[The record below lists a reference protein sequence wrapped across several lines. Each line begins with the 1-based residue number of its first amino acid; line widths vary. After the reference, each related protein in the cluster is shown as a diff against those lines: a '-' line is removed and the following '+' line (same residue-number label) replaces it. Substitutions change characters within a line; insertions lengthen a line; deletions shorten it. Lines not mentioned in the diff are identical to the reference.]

1 MNDEGIHEEFNS
13 SPSNR
18 GLKIAIAVLII
29 AMVVGFGWALS
40 SHHNAEQLAASRDE
54 LQASLSQTRSQV
66 DALTAKLN
74 AMTTATAA
82 AQAPQET
89 APEQGQAAQEET
101 APRAEKRTHTTTK
114 KHVARRHASEDPR
127 WKQVQSQ
134 LDQQKQALTEQQ
146 KQLQDTQA
154 NLDKTRTDLQSNLD
168 STRTELS
175 GGIAKNHEEL
185 VALQRKGER
194 NYYEFD
200 LAKSKQFRR
209 EGPLSISVRK
219 VNVKHG
225 FADLTMLVN
234 DAELTRKHVNLY
246 EPIMFRPEG
255 YIAPVEIVINNV
267 QKDRIHGYV
276 SEPKYK
282 PSELN
287 AGAAQTTT
295 TPAASST
302 TTQPSAAAQPT
313 SKSNDSTSQAALQ
326 RRDAPSQ

>member
-1 MNDEGIHEEFNS
+1 MNDQGIHEEFNS
-13 SPSNR
+13 SPNNR
-18 GLKIAIAVLII
+18 GLKIAIVVLII
-29 AMVVGFGWALS
+29 AMVVGFGWAMS

-74 AMTTATAA
+74 AMTPATAA
-82 AQAPQET
+82 AQAPQEA
-89 APEQGQAAQEET
+89 APEQEQAAQEEA
-101 APRAEKRTHTTTK
+101 APRAAKRAHTTSK
-114 KHVARRHASEDPR
+114 KHVARRHAADDPR

-134 LDQQKQALTEQQ
+134 LDQQKQTLAEQQ

-154 NLDKTRTDLQSNLD
+154 NLDKTRTDLQGNLD

-200 LAKSKQFRR
+200 LSKSKQFRR

-255 YIAPVEIVINNV
+255 YTAPVEIVINQV
-267 QKDRIHGYV
+267 SKDRVHGYV

-282 PSELN
+282 ATELN
-287 AGAAQTTT
+287 AGAAQPAPATTAS
-295 TPAASST
+295 PSASAQPAANAAASSAGT
-302 TTQPSAAAQPT
+302 AQA
-313 SKSNDSTSQAALQ
+313 SLQ
-326 RRDAPSQ
+326 RRADPNQ

>member
-13 SPSNR
+13 SPNNR
-18 GLKIAIAVLII
+18 GLKIAIVVLII
-29 AMVVGFGWALS
+29 AVVVGFGWAMS
-40 SHHNAEQLAASRDE
+40 SHHNVEQLAASRDE

-74 AMTTATAA
+74 AMTAAPVA
-82 AQAPQET
+82 AQAPQEA
-89 APEQGQAAQEET
+89 APEQEQAAQQEEP
-101 APRAEKRTHTTTK
+101 APRAAKRAHTTSK
-114 KHVARRHASEDPR
+114 RHVARRRADDPR

-134 LDQQKQALTEQQ
+134 IDQQKQALADQQ

-154 NLDKTRTDLQSNLD
+154 NLDKTRSDLQNNLD
-168 STRTELS
+168 STRTELNGS
-175 GGIAKNHEEL
+175 IAKNHDEL
-185 VALQRKGER
+185 VALERKGER

-200 LAKSKQFRR
+200 LIKSKQFRR

-255 YIAPVEIVINNV
+255 YTAPVEIVINDV

-282 PSELN
+282 AKELN
-287 AGAAQTTT
+287 AGASQPTPPTTT
-295 TPAASST
+295 SPSASAQPAASTAAS
-302 TTQPSAAAQPT
+302 SAGNAQA
-313 SKSNDSTSQAALQ
+313 SLQ
-326 RRDAPSQ
+326 HRADPNQ

>member
-1 MNDEGIHEEFNS
+1 MSDEGIHEEFNS

-40 SHHNAEQLAASRDE
+40 SHHNAEQLAASKDE

-66 DALTAKLN
+66 DALTAKLD
-74 AMTTATAA
+74 AMTTAAAA

-89 APEQGQAAQEET
+89 APQQEQGAQQEET
-101 APRAEKRTHTTTK
+101 ASTPTRHTHATAKR
-114 KHVARRHASEDPR
+114 HVARRHSAEDPR
-127 WKQVQSQ
+127 WKKVQSE
-134 LDQQKQALTEQQ
+134 LDQQKQQLTDQQ
-146 KQLQDTQA
+146 KQLQETQA
-154 NLDKTRTDLQSNLD
+154 NLDKTRTDLQNNLD
-168 STRTELS
+168 STRTELNGS
-175 GGIAKNHEEL
+175 IAKNHDEL
-185 VALQRKGER
+185 VALERKGER

-200 LAKSKQFRR
+200 LMKSKQFRR

-225 FADLTMLVN
+225 YADLTMLVN

-255 YIAPVEIVINNV
+255 FTAPVEIVINNV
-267 QKDRIHGYV
+267 QKNRIHGYV

-282 PSELN
+282 PSELS
-287 AGAAQTTT
+287 AGAA
-295 TPAASST
+295 
-302 TTQPSAAAQPT
+302 TQPSAGQSSTTAQP
-313 SKSNDSTSQAALQ
+313 SGSSNVSSAQAALQ
-326 RRDAPSQ
+326 HRDAPNP

>member
-1 MNDEGIHEEFNS
+1 MSDEGIHEEFNS

-29 AMVVGFGWALS
+29 AMVVGFGWAMS

-89 APEQGQAAQEET
+89 APEQEQAAPEMLPT
-101 APRAEKRTHTTTK
+101 AAKHARTTAK
-114 KHVARRHASEDPR
+114 KHVARRHAAENPR

-134 LDQQKQALTEQQ
+134 LDQQKQQLSAQQ
-146 KQLQDTQA
+146 KQLQETQS

-168 STRTELS
+168 STRNELS
-175 GGIAKNHEEL
+175 GGIAKNHDEL

-200 LAKSKQFRR
+200 LIKSKQFRR
-209 EGPLSISVRK
+209 EGPLGISVRK

-255 YIAPVEIVINNV
+255 YSAPVEIVINNV
-267 QKDRIHGYV
+267 QKNRVHGYV

-282 PSELN
+282 PSELS
-287 AGAAQTTT
+287 AGSTQPAT
-295 TPAASST
+295 TPA
-302 TTQPSAAAQPT
+302 TTQPSAAAQPAPN
-313 SKSNDSTSQAALQ
+313 SGSSNVSTAQATLQ
-326 RRDAPSQ
+326 HREVPNQ

>member
-1 MNDEGIHEEFNS
+1 MSDEGIHEEFNS

-18 GLKIAIAVLII
+18 GLKVAIAVLII
-29 AMVVGFGWALS
+29 AIVVGFGWAMS

-74 AMTTATAA
+74 AMTTANAA

-89 APEQGQAAQEET
+89 APVQEQAAQEET
-101 APRAEKRTHTTTK
+101 APRAEKRAHTASK
-114 KHVARRHASEDPR
+114 KHLARRHAAEDPR

-134 LDQQKQALTEQQ
+134 LDQQKQTLAEQQ

-154 NLDKTRTDLQSNLD
+154 NLDKTRTDLQNNLD

-175 GGIAKNHEEL
+175 GGIARNHDEL

-194 NYYEFD
+194 NYHEFD
-200 LAKSKQFRR
+200 LEKSKQFRR

-255 YIAPVEIVINNV
+255 YTAPLEIVINNV
-267 QKDRIHGYV
+267 QKNRIHGYV

-287 AGAAQTTT
+287 ASASQ
-295 TPAASST
+295 PAATGT
-302 TTQPSAAAQPT
+302 TTQTSTAGQSSSGTNVSTAQAT
-313 SKSNDSTSQAALQ
+313 LQ
-326 RRDAPSQ
+326 HRETPNQ

>member
-1 MNDEGIHEEFNS
+1 MSDEGIQEEFNS
-13 SPSNR
+13 PPSNR
-18 GLKIAIAVLII
+18 GLKIAIAVLVV
-29 AMVVGFGWALS
+29 AMVVGFAWAMS
-40 SHHNAEQLAASRDE
+40 SNHNAAQLAASRDE

-74 AMTTATAA
+74 AMAAATAA

-89 APEQGQAAQEET
+89 APVEEQAAPEKSSAATKHTRTT
-101 APRAEKRTHTTTK
+101 AKR
-114 KHVARRHASEDPR
+114 HVVRRHAAEDPR
-127 WKQVQSQ
+127 WKKVQSQ
-134 LDQQKQALTEQQ
+134 LDQQKQQLSDQQ

-154 NLDKTRTDLQSNLD
+154 NLDKTRTDLQNNLD
-168 STRTELS
+168 STRTELN

-200 LAKSKQFRR
+200 LLKSKQFHR

-234 DAELTRKHVNLY
+234 DAELTRKHVNLF

-255 YIAPVEIVINNV
+255 YTAPVEIVINNV
-267 QKDRIHGYV
+267 QKNRIHGYV

-282 PSELN
+282 PSELS
-287 AGAAQTTT
+287 AGA
-295 TPAASST
+295 
-302 TTQPSAAAQPT
+302 TQPAAAQPSATAQPAPNSGT
-313 SKSNDSTSQAALQ
+313 SNVSTAQATLQ
-326 RRDAPSQ
+326 RREVPNQ

>member
-1 MNDEGIHEEFNS
+1 MSDEGIHEEFNS

-18 GLKIAIAVLII
+18 GLKIAVAVLII
-29 AMVVGFGWALS
+29 AMVVGFGWAFS
-40 SHHNAEQLAASRDE
+40 SHHNADQLAASRDE

-74 AMTTATAA
+74 AMTTAAAA

-89 APEQGQAAQEET
+89 APQPEQGAQQEET
-101 APRAEKRTHTTTK
+101 ASTATRHAHATAKR
-114 KHVARRHASEDPR
+114 HVARRHSAEDPR
-127 WKQVQSQ
+127 WKKVQSQ
-134 LDQQKQALTEQQ
+134 IDQQKQQLTDQQ
-146 KQLQDTQA
+146 KQLQETQA
-154 NLDKTRTDLQSNLD
+154 NLDKTRTDLQNNLD

-175 GGIAKNHEEL
+175 GGIAKNHDEL
-185 VALQRKGER
+185 VTLERKGER

-200 LAKSKQFRR
+200 LMKSKQFRR

-225 FADLTMLVN
+225 YADLTMLVN

-255 YIAPVEIVINNV
+255 FTAPVEIVINNV
-267 QKDRIHGYV
+267 QKNRIHGYV

-282 PSELN
+282 PSELS
-287 AGAAQTTT
+287 AGATQ
-295 TPAASST
+295 PAAGQTST
-302 TTQPSAAAQPT
+302 TAQPAG
-313 SKSNDSTSQAALQ
+313 SSNPSTAQAALQ
-326 RRDAPSQ
+326 HRDAPNQ